1 MQEVKPRTDAG
12 DTPGA
17 DAPSEWPISRRT
29 GESHDR
35 ISALPDT
42 PPPRPFNG
50 GPLVEPATDSAFAQE
65 IEAHRHMVELR
76 QPCAEELETVNTA
89 LHLRCPLLVTGKST
103 LPPAVTHEL
112 GLDRVLRWP
121 VTSRTVPGD
130 GLYHYDTIARL
141 QNSQIASRTRGAPA
155 GGIDSHI
162 RLSQPGTATPPTAKP
177 PVQLDEFDK
186 NDIDLPNDLLNI
198 PDEGESTTN
207 PPRRATVARRAPPHP
222 PHSTMNDLPLPRF
235 LGRTGSGRPTRK
247 SALPGELPMPDQD
260 PTPAT
265 HTPNTTDDTESRIVS
280 FRWPGKPALST
291 GACFTYAFTLGGL
304 LATGR
309 ISDPTRAW
317 QLVVL
322 AVTSMTCGAI
332 LAITPTATQPTA
344 ETPAV
349 QRHRHADAP
358 SPTAGGGIPLGRC
371 RGVCGRPS
379 APRQPAPDARSI
391 EGDPQALRARRRG
404 AVRQQA
410 SRHLHDPRQP
420 EHRVR
425 PGQHR

>member
-1 MQEVKPRTDAG
+1 MQEVKPRTDA
-12 DTPGA
+12 DHTPGA

-29 GESHDR
+29 GESHDP

-50 GPLVEPATDSAFAQE
+50 EPLVEPATDSPFAQE
-65 IEAHRHMVELR
+65 LEAHPHMVELR
-76 QPCAEELETVNTA
+76 RLCAEELDIVNTA
-89 LHLRCPLLVTGKST
+89 LHLRCPLLVTGKPGTGIRT
-103 LPPAVTHEL
+103 LPHAVAHEL
-112 GLDRVLRWP
+112 GPSRVLRWP
-121 VTSRTVPGD
+121 VTSRTALGD

-155 GGIDSHI
+155 GGLNSHI
-162 RLSQPGTATPPTAKP
+162 QLGQPGTARPPTAKP

-198 PDEGESTTN
+198 PEEGEFTTN
-207 PPRRATVARRAPPHP
+207 APRRAAVARRAPPHP

-265 HTPNTTDDTESRIVS
+265 HTPSTTDDTYDTESRIVS
-280 FRWPGKPALST
+280 FRWPSKPALST
-291 GACFTYAFTLGGL
+291 GACFTYAFSLGGL

-332 LAITPTATQPTA
+332 LALTQRT
-344 ETPAV
+344 
-349 QRHRHADAP
+349 
-358 SPTAGGGIPLGRC
+358 
-371 RGVCGRPS
+371 
-379 APRQPAPDARSI
+379 
-391 EGDPQALRARRRG
+391 RRRSTDG
-404 AVRQQA
+404 
-410 SRHLHDPRQP
+410 
-420 EHRVR
+420 
-425 PGQHR
+425 